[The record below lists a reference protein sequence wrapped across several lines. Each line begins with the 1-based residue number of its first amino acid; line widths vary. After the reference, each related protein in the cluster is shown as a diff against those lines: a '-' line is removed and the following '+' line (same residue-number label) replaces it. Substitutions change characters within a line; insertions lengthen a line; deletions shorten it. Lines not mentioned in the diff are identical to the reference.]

1 MAETIRSKG
10 PATIREDEAK
20 QKVDLSLREKDAWPA
35 KPVVSDYCGLLESK
49 KTYLVAELKNPST
62 GADGRG
68 ACNNHSSVDQR
79 RGCKTCRHRVSA
91 SGMVRDRTIE
101 DLYFRLG
108 LSARLTGGS
117 DSSANSYLNS
127 HRENIGHQIAYEF
140 RLAGSRRTLP
150 ALPKYLDYCSLKSG
164 PKDFVVCLLENS
176 SDRCGC
182 WCQ

>member
-140 RLAGSRRTLP
+140 GSQGLVEPCRHCRNT
-150 ALPKYLDYCSLKSG
+150 
-164 PKDFVVCLLENS
+164 
-176 SDRCGC
+176 
-182 WCQ
+182 